1 MKCNYRT
8 KPISTPY
15 TFSQSVKIEV
25 HLDNGIEEILNT
37 SKAFLVENCELRELK
52 GFQCLTSKSGYLS

>member
-15 TFSQSVKIEV
+15 TFSHSVKIEV
-25 HLDNGIEEILNT
+25 HLDNGIEEIMP
-37 SKAFLVENCELRELK
+37 SKAFLVEICELRELVK
-52 GFQCLTSKSGYLS
+52 GF

>member
-15 TFSQSVKIEV
+15 TFSHSVKIEV
-25 HLDNGIEEILNT
+25 HLDNGIEEIMP
-37 SKAFLVENCELRELK
+37 SKAFLFENCELRELK